1 MINATDVAMGIAHIH
16 QNAGTGFNSA
26 IATIVDIDT
35 AYYSIS
41 LSLNVLLTLMIV
53 IRLAMH
59 VRNIRKATGAS
70 NSSSGLHTAA
80 AAVATMLVESCA
92 IYAVALLAYVVS
104 SNFQAWVVALFS
116 PVVGSI
122 QVRAVFVPS
131 PRSSATSGRFRLIM
145 VTHRSLLHT

>member
-1 MINATDVAMGIAHIH
+1 MGIAHIY
-16 QNAGTGFNSA
+16 QNAGAGSNSA
-26 IATIVDIDT
+26 TATVVNIDT

-53 IRLAMH
+53 IRLIVH

-70 NSSSGLHTAA
+70 NSSSGLHTTT
-80 AAVATMLVESCA
+80 AAVATMLVESYA
-92 IYAVALLAYVVS
+92 IYAVTLLAYVVS

-116 PVVGSI
+116 PAIGTI

-131 PRSSATSGRFRLIM
+131 PLLPQDISG
-145 VTHRSLLHT
+145 

>member
-1 MINATDVAMGIAHIH
+1 MGIAHIY
-16 QNAGTGFNSA
+16 QNAGAGSNSA
-26 IATIVDIDT
+26 TATVVNVDT

-53 IRLAMH
+53 IRLIVH

-70 NSSSGLHTAA
+70 NSSSGLHTTT
-80 AAVATMLVESCA
+80 AAVATMLVESYA
-92 IYAVALLAYVVS
+92 IYAVTLLAYVVS

-116 PVVGSI
+116 PAIGTI

-131 PRSSATSGRFRLIM
+131 PLLPQDISG
-145 VTHRSLLHT
+145 